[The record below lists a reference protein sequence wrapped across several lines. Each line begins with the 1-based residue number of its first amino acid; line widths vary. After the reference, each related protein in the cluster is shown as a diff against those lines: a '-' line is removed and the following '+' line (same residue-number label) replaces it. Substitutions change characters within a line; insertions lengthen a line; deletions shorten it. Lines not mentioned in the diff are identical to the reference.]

1 MLDLNEEPGSRHSQ
15 LMAEFLVKIAD
26 ERGHVLEQLESGS
39 SEQDIRERFVQQG
52 YLVYWVKSRSLMP
65 GTILWRRRRR
75 IKTDEFVI
83 FNQQFLT
90 LIKAGLPIL
99 KSLDLLSRRQRN
111 PYFKTVL
118 ENVQERVK
126 SGELLSDAFAA
137 QGTVSEIYTTTLLA
151 GERSGN
157 LEEVLARFI
166 SFQKLTLSF
175 RKKLVSSLI
184 YPALLVTALTVM
196 LTFLMTYVVPQFADL
211 YSSLDA
217 KLPTITV
224 IMLGIGISI
233 RNYYYIILAVF
244 IALVLSVW
252 FWVRSERGFRTLDAL
267 RYRLPLLGSIWMK
280 YQVAMFSRTMATL
293 LSGGLP
299 LVPSLETA
307 STSINSYKIAQSVK
321 HAARRVREGRSL
333 AFSLEETEFFPDL
346 AIEMVEVGESTGAL
360 PVMLNSV
367 AEFFEEDVQSA
378 LAALMQLIEPVILL
392 FMGVTVAFVLISLY
406 MPIFSLGAQIQR

>member
-1 MLDLNEEPGSRHSQ
+1 
-15 LMAEFLVKIAD
+15 MAEFLVKIAD
-26 ERGHVLEQLESGS
+26 ERGRVLEQLESGI
-39 SEQDIRERFVQQG
+39 SEQDIRERFAQQG
-52 YLVYWVKSRSLMP
+52 YLVYWVKSRSFMP
-65 GTILWRRRRR
+65 GRIFGRRGQRV
-75 IKTDEFVI
+75 KTDQFVI

-99 KSLDLLSRRQRN
+99 KSLDLLSRRQQN
-111 PYFKTVL
+111 LYFKSML
-118 ENVQERVK
+118 ENVQERVR

-137 QGTVSEIYTTTLLA
+137 QGTVSKIYTTTLLA

-166 SFQKLTLSF
+166 SFQRLSLSF
-175 RKKLVSSLI
+175 RKKLTSSLI
-184 YPALLVTALTVM
+184 YPALLATALTVM

-211 YSSLDA
+211 YSSMGAD
-217 KLPTITV
+217 LPAITV
-224 IMLGIGISI
+224 VMLGIGTTI
-233 RNYYYIILAVF
+233 RSYYYIILAVLA
-244 IALVLSVW
+244 ALAAAGW
-252 FWVRSERGFRTLDAL
+252 FWVRSGQGSRALDAL
-267 RYRLPLLGSIWMK
+267 RYRLPVFGSIWMK
-280 YQVAMFSRTMATL
+280 YQVAMFSRTLSTL

-307 STSINSYKIAQSVK
+307 SQSINSYKIGQSVG

-360 PVMLNSV
+360 PTMLNSV
-367 AEFFEEDVQSA
+367 AEFFEEDVQTA
-378 LAALMQLIEPVILL
+378 LAALMQLIEPIILL

-406 MPIFSLGAQIQR
+406 LPIFSLGAQIQH